1 MDNTL
6 YKKSM
11 EQRKAYAAK
20 IKEYGLGAPKRWM
33 ILAGSAVAGNA
44 AAKAKIETTFGIASA
59 SMLDFWNVMGAAS
72 DLMSSTEL
80 ATVAAESEQK
90 LNAGVDPEKEG
101 DEYLAN
107 RLQQYREAAG
117 MTQEQLA
124 RKSGVVLGTISKME
138 NGKVN
143 LLKAQS
149 ANVLRIAQALGVT
162 VEDLIG

>member
-1 MDNTL
+1 MDNTM
-6 YKKSM
+6 YEKSM
-11 EQRKAYAAK
+11 EQRKTITEK
-20 IKEYGLGAPKRWM
+20 IKEYGKGAPERWM
-33 ILAGSAVAGNA
+33 TLAASAMAGNA
-44 AAKAKIETTFGIASA
+44 AAKTKIESTFKLEVK
-59 SMLDFWNVMGAAS
+59 SMLDLYNVMSAAS
-72 DLMSSTEL
+72 ELMSRDEL

-90 LNAGVDPEKEG
+90 LNAGVNPEGEA

-107 RLQQYREAAG
+107 RLQQYRETAG

>member
-6 YKKSM
+6 YEKSM
-11 EQRKAYAAK
+11 EQRNAIAEK
-20 IKEYGLGAPKRWM
+20 IKEYGKGAPQRWM
-33 ILAGSAVAGNA
+33 TIAASAVAGNT
-44 AAKAKIETTFGIASA
+44 AAKSKIESTFGLEIK
-59 SMLDFWNVMGAAS
+59 SMLDLYNVMCAAS
-72 DLMSSTEL
+72 SLMSRTEL
-80 ATVAAESEQK
+80 TADAAESK
-90 LNAGVDPEKEG
+90 NVRADPAGEA

-149 ANVLRIAQALGVT
+149 ANVLRIAHALGVT